1 MARFQRHPSLPL
13 PPHLAATYWSTVL
26 TRRVA
31 CDDVLAAVVA
41 VVTAGQAFHA
51 AVQQSSL
58 SSTSPPSAPDTGGDA
73 NAAPGSPG
81 GGSNRPVALPDSNTA
96 WSRSAALKVGER
108 KKACPPPAPSPPL
121 FPSTN
126 TAPGSPTIHLPL
138 PYREP
143 ASSPTGSLACHTVR
157 LMAVTQVTDSSFTLD
172 LDRYS
177 AALADVAKAETA
189 AGQAMASAS
198 GRAQY
203 HPVPGVGIMHWA
215 RKTTDPA
222 LTVSACWLE

>member
-1 MARFQRHPSLPL
+1 MLLLLAHPEEARTDRWPYLTA
-13 PPHLAATYWSTVL
+13 AATPPGP
-26 TRRVA
+26 A
-31 CDDVLAAVVA
+31 P
-41 VVTAGQAFHA
+41 
-51 AVQQSSL
+51 
-58 SSTSPPSAPDTGGDA
+58 PPSRWEKEKG
-73 NAAPGSPG
+73 
-81 GGSNRPVALPDSNTA
+81 
-96 WSRSAALKVGER
+96 
-108 KKACPPPAPSPPL
+108 CPPLASSPPL

-222 LTVSACWLE
+222 LTVSAG